1 MKKWCGIILLILILC
16 SCEST
21 PPPVGTIV
29 INSDLPQS
37 ATGKLRIGLTLN
49 PTSRGRDVLTAN
61 LIVNGSFDL
70 APTLTNCVYDY
81 SNQTITTPNG
91 YTTFYPLPQYAY
103 CWHLD
108 GGKGEVK
115 QLLSSEINRSCYYS
129 VVLNLKDSI
138 TYATLQNNT
147 PISIKRDQ
155 EFTFT
160 ASLRAP
166 NSTIRAFLV
175 SSDPMRVVSDL
186 ITIRPHADWD
196 QFNATLTALDN
207 LDSAYLRVQIL
218 PLQSLLTTDTL
229 ELPRTS
235 TVADLDNV
243 SLTTTE
249 RYSLARL
256 LEPLRPYYLRFPD
269 GRTANGFYPGTYP
282 IHFTE
287 SPLDPAPIWTIRGAE
302 YTGSFSVRDLLSLAR
317 EIDSQP
323 ILVEN
328 AGITDVSAAQRIE
341 DIALIEKR
349 SEYLKQVSRS
359 ARYDSLLIQLGYRM
373 PTDEYQRRFS
383 AIESSFIADTLSTNF
398 ISATWLTNSN
408 QPYSDYICDFAL
420 PDLKSPNFSEY
431 LPDEALRFYSQP
443 QPFMLG
449 EVHFA
454 SSDDL
459 DHYIPPFTLRAA
471 FLIEAEKY
479 AHLIRGLSLY
489 PLISQDIRDM
499 PILLMKGGV
508 YHPTPLYT
516 YLLHFPEYSGT
527 QIRTVQKK
535 SYGDDGLY
543 ASLSSTKDNT
553 VFFLKLANTTRHLL
567 PYTIQMEGKGF
578 KATEYSALRFR
589 PITSTTVA
597 DPRQLDD
604 FTVVEEKK
612 KVPHPQKQLTIT
624 LQPFEAVLLEIK

>member
-49 PTSRGRDVLTAN
+49 PTSRGRDVLTTN

-70 APTLTNCVYDY
+70 APALTNCTYDY

-108 GGKGEVK
+108 GGKGEIK
-115 QLLSSEINRSCYYS
+115 QHLLSETNHSHYYS
-129 VVLNLKDSI
+129 VMLNSKDSI

-147 PISIKRDQ
+147 PISIKKDQ

-196 QFNATLTALDN
+196 QFSATLTALDN

-229 ELPRTS
+229 ELPQTSS

-243 SLTTTE
+243 NLTTTD

-256 LEPLRPYYLRFPD
+256 LEPLQPYYLRFPD
-269 GRTANGFYPGTYP
+269 GRTANGFYLGTYP
-282 IHFTE
+282 VHFQE
-287 SPLDPAPIWTIRGAE
+287 PLLDSAPIWTIHGAE
-302 YTGSFSVRDLLSLAR
+302 YTGSFSVRDFLSLAR

-328 AGITDVSAAQRIE
+328 VGITDVSAAQRIE

-349 SEYLKQVSRS
+349 SEYLKHVFRS
-359 ARYDSLLIQLGYRM
+359 AQYDSLLIQLGYRM

-398 ISATWLTNSN
+398 ISATWLTNSE

-420 PDLKSPNFSEY
+420 PSLRNPNFSEY
-431 LPDEALRFYSQP
+431 LPEEALRFFSQP

-454 SSDDL
+454 SSDEL

-471 FLIEAEKY
+471 FLIEAEKH

-489 PLISQDIRDM
+489 PLISQDIGDM
-499 PILLMKGGV
+499 PILLMKGGT
-508 YHPTPLYT
+508 YHPTPLYE
-516 YLLHFPEYSGT
+516 YLLHFSEYSGT
-527 QIRTVQKK
+527 QIRTVQKE
-535 SYGDDGLY
+535 SHGDDGLY

-553 VFFLKLANTTRHLL
+553 VFFLKLANTTRHML

-578 KATEYSALRFR
+578 KAAEYSALRFR
-589 PITSTTVA
+589 PISTTTVG
-597 DPRQLDD
+597 DPHLLND
-604 FTVVEEKK
+604 FTVVEEKRQVSK
-612 KVPHPQKQLTIT
+612 KQFTIAV
-624 LQPFEAVLLEIK
+624 QPFEAILLEIK